1 VEKVLLPPSFPPLTE
16 EELHYQRNA
25 DPHPAICVV
34 EVAVAAEVFAAAAVA
49 AFETDVVAEVVA
61 AAVAACETDVV

>member
-1 VEKVLLPPSFPPLTE
+1 
-16 EELHYQRNA
+16 
-25 DPHPAICVV
+25 V

-49 AFETDVVAEVVA
+49 ACETDVVAEVFA